1 MIEITGLNKYYDV
14 GKGKM
19 HALKDINLTI
29 ENGESVAIQGKS
41 GAGKSTLMY
50 ILGLLDNSFEGSV
63 KIDGKEVGSLS
74 DSKSAK
80 LRNEKI
86 GFVMQDFS
94 LLESKSVLMNVML
107 PLFFNRKYNFGKMNE
122 LAEEMLEK
130 VGIKDQA
137 KKKVNQLSGGQK
149 QRVAIA
155 RAIIND
161 PSYILAD
168 EPTGALD
175 TKTSSE
181 IMELFKRLNEDGKT
195 VVIITHDNDVAA
207 ICKRR
212 IELSDGSIVSE
223 TEVSKETQNLGT
235 ADT

>member
-107 PLFFNRKYNFGKMNE
+107 PLFFNRKYNFGEMNE

-223 TEVSKETQNLGT
+223 TEVPKETQNLGT